1 MKILLIPLCF
11 LLLSGCASSGSTFG
25 KNMEPVA
32 PHNSNSLWNLQLGR
46 DYAAQGR
53 FELAREHLLMALASN
68 SDPHMRGLL
77 THELK
82 SVDTML
88 KTQR

>member
-1 MKILLIPLCF
+1 V
-11 LLLSGCASSGSTFG
+11 LLLGCSSNRHTG
-25 KNMEPVA
+25 PVA
-32 PHNSNSLWNLQLGR
+32 PHNSNTLWNVQLGR

-68 SDPHMRGLL
+68 SEPHMREMLN
-77 THELK
+77 HELK
-82 SVDTML
+82 SVDTMI